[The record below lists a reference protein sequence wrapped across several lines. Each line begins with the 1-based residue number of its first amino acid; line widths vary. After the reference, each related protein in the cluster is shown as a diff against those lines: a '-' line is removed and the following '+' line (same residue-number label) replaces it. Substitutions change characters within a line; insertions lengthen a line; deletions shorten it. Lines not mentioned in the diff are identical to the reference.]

1 MCLVL
6 HGNLPITAEF
16 PDSVWSSLWVLPVM
30 LERSAQRTSG
40 RLLHLPWLFRSFARS
55 VLPTC
60 KDRISALRGKADVTP
75 DDWII
80 SAYSS
85 KMPPL
90 ISPLFGASAMS
101 IVCNQAFPLRWP
113 PFFQLFLSRSTPGED
128 YACEGGAWTWHTK
141 TQQKVG
147 VLRLC
152 WILLT
157 TCMPFYRNSLECL

>member
-1 MCLVL
+1 MCLVFQSL
-6 HGNLPITAEF
+6 Q
-16 PDSVWSSLWVLPVM
+16 SSLILSEVPCECYLWCL
-30 LERSAQRTSG
+30 RSLQSGESG

-60 KDRISALRGKADVTP
+60 KDSISVLRGKVDVTP
-75 DDWII
+75 DDLII

-90 ISPLFGASAMS
+90 TSLLFGASAVS
-101 IVCNQAFPLRWP
+101 IFCNQTLLLRWP

-141 TQQKVG
+141 NQEMVT

-157 TCMPFYRNSLECL
+157 TCVPFYRNSLECLL